1 MPCKETLTIDI
12 NFDCK
17 GLPLTRYEEG
27 KDLQPLE
34 EEKGTFKV
42 INTL

>member
-1 MPCKETLTIDI
+1 LIVRV
-12 NFDCK
+12 F
-17 GLPLTRYEEG
+17 LPLGYEEG